1 MAFRSLQPRSG
12 RGRQAEA
19 RRNDLVV
26 LEAARDVFAA
36 QGADAPIS
44 AVAARAG
51 VGVGT
56 LYRRYGSKT
65 ELLQRLCVL
74 AMEQA
79 LAAAD
84 DALAAGDPW
93 DGLCGY
99 ITACVELR
107 SGALASLAGQI
118 ETTAEMRGTA
128 RRSMARLDEI
138 VARAQAAGQPA
149 GRRHRAGHQLADRAV
164 QPPAARPARGRP
176 RSATCG
182 PGWSPSRW
190 TGSAPVPAWPRAAP
204 GSPARPPAGRRR
216 LREPLVARVLGPWPE
231 AGRARWPMP
240 GAARRPSVP
249 CRPNEEGDSHAGWSK
264 PPGSAARGCC
274 SRARYRIRQPGPGPG
289 RGAHV
294 GRGRAVRR
302 HRHPGRAR
310 H

>member
-1 MAFRSLQPRSG
+1 MAFRSLHPQSG

-44 AVAARAG
+44 AVAAHAG

-79 LAAAD
+79 LAAAE
-84 DALAAGDPW
+84 DALAAADPW

-128 RRSMARLDEI
+128 RRSMARLGEI
-138 VARAQAAGQPA
+138 VARAQAAGVLRADVTALDISWLIEQFSRRPPGRLEA
-149 GRRHRAGHQLADRAV
+149 AEERNVRSRLVAIALDGLRARPGRRGALPGH
-164 QPPAARPARGRP
+164 PPGRDHYVN
-176 RSATCG
+176 R
-182 PGWSPSRW
+182 WSP
-190 TGSAPVPAWPRAAP
+190 GS
-204 GSPARPPAGRRR
+204 
-216 LREPLVARVLGPWPE
+216 
-231 AGRARWPMP
+231 
-240 GAARRPSVP
+240 
-249 CRPNEEGDSHAGWSK
+249 
-264 PPGSAARGCC
+264 
-274 SRARYRIRQPGPGPG
+274 
-289 RGAHV
+289 
-294 GRGRAVRR
+294 
-302 HRHPGRAR
+302 
-310 H
+310 

>member
-1 MAFRSLQPRSG
+1 MAFRSLHPQSG

-56 LYRRYGSKT
+56 LYRRYGSKA

-79 LAAAD
+79 LAAAG
-84 DALAAGDPW
+84 DALAADPW

-99 ITACVELR
+99 IAACVELR

-128 RRSMARLDEI
+128 RRNMARLDEV
-138 VARAQAAGQPA
+138 VARAHAAGRLRDDVTAQDISWLIEQFSRRPP
-149 GRRHRAGHQLADRAV
+149 GRLAEAEERNVRSRLVAIALDGLRARSGSLPGH
-164 QPPAARPARGRP
+164 PPRRDHYVNR
-176 RSATCG
+176 
-182 PGWSPSRW
+182 WSP
-190 TGSAPVPAWPRAAP
+190 GS
-204 GSPARPPAGRRR
+204 
-216 LREPLVARVLGPWPE
+216 
-231 AGRARWPMP
+231 
-240 GAARRPSVP
+240 
-249 CRPNEEGDSHAGWSK
+249 
-264 PPGSAARGCC
+264 
-274 SRARYRIRQPGPGPG
+274 
-289 RGAHV
+289 
-294 GRGRAVRR
+294 
-302 HRHPGRAR
+302 
-310 H
+310 